1 MTLKEYITKYKPE
14 TIQLIHK
21 KHFISIDKSL
31 QGSTELIEI
40 FSNITYE
47 FMTYSPD
54 TKHLILY
61 R

>member
-1 MTLKEYITKYKPE
+1 MTLKEYITKYKPK

-21 KHFISIDKSL
+21 KHLVSIDKKL

-40 FSNITYE
+40 FSNITYD

>member
-21 KHFISIDKSL
+21 KHLISIDKSL

-40 FSNITYE
+40 FSNIAYE
-47 FMTYSPD
+47 LMNYSPD

-61 R
+61 K

>member
-1 MTLKEYITKYKPE
+1 MTLKEYITEYKPE
-14 TIQLIHK
+14 TVQLIHK
-21 KHFISIDKSL
+21 KHLISINKSL
-31 QGSTELIEI
+31 QGSRELIEI
-40 FSNITYE
+40 FSNISYE

>member
-1 MTLKEYITKYKPE
+1 MTLKEYITEYKPE

-21 KHFISIDKSL
+21 KHLVSIDKKL

-40 FSNITYE
+40 FSIITYE

-54 TKHLILY
+54 TKHFILY

>member
-1 MTLKEYITKYKPE
+1 MTLKEYIAKYKPE

-21 KHFISIDKSL
+21 KHLISIDKNL
-31 QGSTELIEI
+31 QGSAELIEI
-40 FSNITYE
+40 FNNIAYE
-47 FMTYSPD
+47 LMSYSPD